1 MKLPP
6 SLKVSTCRPNRC
18 GMERIYVQ
26 TSLLKRAVLSMVKYR
41 IKALDVLYSMVRGWS
56 AKSCF
61 WSGQG
66 LGQTSPDFGKCDLDP
81 VLRVFWVWW
90 TISGRLGLVRATSFC
105 VPTPE
110 KIPGIK
116 IGLWQLPFLCLLFL
130 GTRNAGQTIKWLNFC
145 SLEFSRFS
153 CQLVAVVQF
162 ISVRVLAL
170 FSFQT
175 SIPKVE
181 RGQIGLEKAACS
193 TRWPYGGERN
203 LAQVHHAWCIFSW
216 GKNLKIMG

>member
-6 SLKVSTCRPNRC
+6 SLKVLTCRPNRC

-26 TSLLKRAVLSMVKYR
+26 TSLLKRAVLSTTLGKIWLSVGPIFTVLPVAPSFLVRFRPIKYR
-41 IKALDVLYSMVRGWS
+41 IEPLDMLYPMVRGWS

-66 LGQTSPDFGKCDLDP
+66 LGQTSPDFGKCALDP

-105 VPTPE
+105 VLTPE

-116 IGLWQLPFLCLLFL
+116 IGLWHLCLIDFILF
-130 GTRNAGQTIKWLNFC
+130 RHFKRMVLNQ
-145 SLEFSRFS
+145 RW
-153 CQLVAVVQF
+153 
-162 ISVRVLAL
+162 VRGFA
-170 FSFQT
+170 
-175 SIPKVE
+175 
-181 RGQIGLEKAACS
+181 
-193 TRWPYGGERN
+193 Y
-203 LAQVHHAWCIFSW
+203 AWGRC
-216 GKNLKIMG
+216 